1 MKTETSKQKHGKTS
15 WITRFFTK
23 LRKSQMGGGDLVTTV
38 LMIVLTI
45 SLIFGAFAFLNKHVG
60 GRIIWCAKVISIGKP
75 AADRWYL
82 QYIGELTDPNPDPDG
97 LTD

>member
-1 MKTETSKQKHGKTS
+1 MKKEKSKQAKTPL
-15 WITRFFTK
+15 ITRFFRR
-23 LRKSQMGGGDLVTTV
+23 LRKSQMGGGDLVTNV

-82 QYIGELTDPNPDPDG
+82 QYIGELPPPESDPDG